1 MIATVPQIR
10 MARAALRLSQAEV
23 AARSGISATA
33 FNDLETESSSPR
45 AATLSAI
52 QDMLER
58 EGARF
63 GTDGSVRI
71 VPKTERFI
79 VGPGQNPTPETLRA
93 ALAIVNSSRALK
105 NLPLLRLDED
115 DR

>member
-1 MIATVPQIR
+1 MIATVQQIR

-52 QDMLER
+52 QD
-58 EGARF
+58 
-63 GTDGSVRI
+63 
-71 VPKTERFI
+71 
-79 VGPGQNPTPETLRA
+79 
-93 ALAIVNSSRALK
+93 
-105 NLPLLRLDED
+105 
-115 DR
+115 